1 MFLVINKEKLSSYI
15 ISISTV
21 VILFIITGIVNPHD
35 KVVETSVNIQKEIN
49 TNSTNIRE
57 NDENNNTSNL

>member
-35 KVVETSVNIQKEIN
+35 KAVETSVNIQKEIN

>member
-35 KVVETSVNIQKEIN
+35 KAVETSVNIQKEIN
-49 TNSTNIRE
+49 TNSTNVQE